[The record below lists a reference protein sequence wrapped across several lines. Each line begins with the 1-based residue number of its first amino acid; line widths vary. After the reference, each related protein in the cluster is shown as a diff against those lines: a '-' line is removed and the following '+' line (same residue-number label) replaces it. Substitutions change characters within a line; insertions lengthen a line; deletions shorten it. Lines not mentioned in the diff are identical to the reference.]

1 MFKNGCNYMNE
12 ILNSV
17 IIESRLFLKDDFHVL
32 KSILEENTKSIRD
45 NQIKYEKTILKK
57 FKKLKK

>member
-1 MFKNGCNYMNE
+1 MNE